1 MLALLLGI
9 PRHLSWATYAR
20 VSSNSRL
27 LPAMQFFIP
36 KAVTVQRWCYS
47 LWILTLPPF
56 KGNSNLILICRYR
69 GCSVRHCL
77 ASLKSSASSFC
88 SMLDRAASELLPLFH
103 LHACSVTFLLSTRV
117 RCSKRSLWLHHSSY
131 PPGFQSH
138 GRFEMGAVPRASAA
152 RCCSL

>member
-47 LWILTLPPF
+47 LCILTLPPF
-56 KGNSNLILICRYR
+56 KGNSNLIFDLQVQRLQCPSLPGVFEIVCLIVLLYVGQ
-69 GCSVRHCL
+69 GC
-77 ASLKSSASSFC
+77 
-88 SMLDRAASELLPLFH
+88 
-103 LHACSVTFLLSTRV
+103 
-117 RCSKRSLWLHHSSY
+117 
-131 PPGFQSH
+131 Q
-138 GRFEMGAVPRASAA
+138 
-152 RCCSL
+152 